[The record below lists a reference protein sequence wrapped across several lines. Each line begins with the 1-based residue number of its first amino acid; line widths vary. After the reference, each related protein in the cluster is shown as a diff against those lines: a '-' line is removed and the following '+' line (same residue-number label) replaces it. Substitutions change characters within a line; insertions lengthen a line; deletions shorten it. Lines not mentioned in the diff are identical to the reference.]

1 MGCDIH
7 YVVEEYDE
15 ELGWIGIFATD
26 SLFDISYVT
35 RDAHP
40 LWQFKDRNYE
50 FFAKLAGV
58 RGSGPKPKGLPSG
71 ISLMTKKAVR
81 EWDNAGHSHS
91 YCSLYQFAYIY
102 LKSSQYIGKVV
113 EAKLTGIDPVMQL
126 LGRSFLA
133 KEDNIKEFRVCFWFD
148 N

>member
-15 ELGWIGIFATD
+15 ELGWIGVFATD
-26 SLFDISYVT
+26 IFFGLRYVT

-58 RGSGPKPKGLPSG
+58 RGPGPAPKGLPSD
-71 ISLMTKKAVR
+71 ISLMTKKEVR
-81 EWDNAGHSHS
+81 EWDDAGHSHS
-91 YCSLYQFAYIY
+91 YCSLYQFALAY
-102 LKSSQYIGKVV
+102 LKSSQYISKAV
-113 EAKLTGIDPVMQL
+113 EAKLTGTDPVMEL
-126 LGRSFLA
+126 LHKSFLA
-133 KEDNIKEFRVCFWFD
+133 KEDSLKEYRVCFWFD